1 VKKIKESIF
10 DKLDDSSV
18 KYAFFIT
25 YLIGALVIIF
35 GSKFSGQYTSTIILF
50 ILMMTYLLGIMFLN
64 KKSNTFVRDEQMGD
78 SFYYLGFLYTLTAL
92 AISLFTINEENF
104 NNLLKNFGIAIT
116 TTLVGLIGR
125 IVLSQ
130 FRESLDEMKEKAE
143 AQISD
148 SARKLNTQLIQSIGI
163 LKDQSVN
170 ISKNTDKA
178 LQDSSSSLR
187 KYMEENS
194 KILQESTEKSKI
206 VIEEFNE
213 KASEITKKIS
223 RINIPTDKFE
233 KFEQAADGIVNTL
246 NDLEVGLKKS
256 SAESEI
262 HKVTENFKSLN
273 SSILSQSKLLNEEF
287 TNSKDALE
295 NLTKNLV
302 NVAKFISENLKKNK

>member
-1 VKKIKESIF
+1 MKKIKESFF

-18 KYAFFIT
+18 KYAFFTT
-25 YLIGALVIIF
+25 YVIGALLIIF
-35 GSKFSGQYTSTIILF
+35 GAKFPGDYTSTLILF
-50 ILMMTYLLGIMFLN
+50 GLMMTYLFGIMFLN
-64 KKSNTFVRDEQMGD
+64 KKFNTFVRDEQMGD

-92 AISLFTINEENF
+92 AVSLFNIQGDIDE
-104 NNLLKNFGIAIT
+104 LLKNFGIAIT
-116 TTLVGLIGR
+116 TTLIGLIGR
-125 IVLSQ
+125 IILSQ

-148 SARKLNTQLIQSIGI
+148 SARKLNTQLIQSIDI
-163 LKDQSVN
+163 LKDQSIN

-206 VIEEFNE
+206 VIEEFND

-223 RINIPTDKFE
+223 KINIPIDKFE
-233 KFEQAADGIVNTL
+233 KFEAAADGIVNTL

-273 SSILSQSKLLNEEF
+273 LSISSQSKLLNEEF
-287 TNSKDALE
+287 ANSRDTLE
-295 NLTKNLV
+295 SLSKNLV
-302 NVAKFISENLKKNK
+302 NVAKFIAENIKKK